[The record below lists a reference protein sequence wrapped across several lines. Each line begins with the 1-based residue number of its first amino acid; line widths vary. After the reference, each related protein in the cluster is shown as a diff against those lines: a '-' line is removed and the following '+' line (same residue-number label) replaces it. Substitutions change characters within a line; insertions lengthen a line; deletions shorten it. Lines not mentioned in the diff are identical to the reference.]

1 METKQLYLNKDLKV
15 SNLAEALGTNKN
27 AVSACINENGSSF
40 SQLVNDYRLEY
51 AKNMLRQSPDM
62 KIASIAL
69 ESGFTNERS
78 FFRAFK
84 AATGTTP
91 KDWVAQQQTQ

>member
-62 KIASIAL
+62 KIATVWMEA
-69 ESGFTNERS
+69 GFASERT
-78 FFRAFK
+78 FFRTFK
-84 AATGTTP
+84 TATGMTP
-91 KDWVAQQQTQ
+91 SEWVAIK